1 MSAYITLTVHSKCTD
16 ILLMRKKLRVY
27 PNAYTWHYFFEIF
40 AGIWYQLDSDDSD
53 FQPEH
58 KRFTSAAA
66 EALML
71 RLEV

>member
-1 MSAYITLTVHSKCTD
+1 MYGHTAHE
-16 ILLMRKKLRVY
+16 KKIAGLPQRIHV
-27 PNAYTWHYFFEIF
+27 HYFFEIF